1 MMGKRFYFST
11 IAVICGS
18 VVSILL
24 KYSGE
29 IYIEIV
35 KWICI
40 VFIGGQTVTDIVKKK
55 KEG

>member
-1 MMGKRFYFST
+1 MGKRFYFST

-18 VVSILL
+18 VVSVLL

-29 IYIEIV
+29 TYIEII

-40 VFIGGQTVTDIVKKK
+40 VYVGGQTVTDVVKKK
-55 KEG
+55 KEE